1 MNSDDYITSTSIMSI
16 QGCPQYAGG
25 YEIGGK
31 NALKIMLA
39 KKPFWLHRKMAEWFF
54 GFVWVDEEKK

>member
-1 MNSDDYITSTSIMSI
+1 MKEVYFSSTPIMTISSA
-16 QGCPQYAGG
+16 PKYAGG

-31 NALKIMLA
+31 NALKIMLV

-54 GFVWVDEEKK
+54 GFVWVDEVQK

>member
-1 MNSDDYITSTSIMSI
+1 MSTGYFYDKPIMTVACS
-16 QGCPQYAGG
+16 PKYVGG

-31 NALKIMLA
+31 NDLKIMLA

-54 GFVWVDEEKK
+54 GFVWVDEVQK

>member
-1 MNSDDYITSTSIMSI
+1 MSEDYFYDKPIMTVNSAPKYV
-16 QGCPQYAGG
+16 GG

-54 GFVWVDEEKK
+54 GFVWVDEEEK

>member
-1 MNSDDYITSTSIMSI
+1 MNDIYVSSEPIMTIKSS
-16 QGCPQYAGG
+16 PKYVGG

-39 KKPFWLHRKMAEWFF
+39 KKPIWLHRKMAEWFF
-54 GFVWVDEEKK
+54 GFVWVDEVQK

>member
-1 MNSDDYITSTSIMSI
+1 MNEGFVI
-16 QGCPQYAGG
+16 QGFPKYVGG

-54 GFVWVDEEKK
+54 GFVWVDEAEVV